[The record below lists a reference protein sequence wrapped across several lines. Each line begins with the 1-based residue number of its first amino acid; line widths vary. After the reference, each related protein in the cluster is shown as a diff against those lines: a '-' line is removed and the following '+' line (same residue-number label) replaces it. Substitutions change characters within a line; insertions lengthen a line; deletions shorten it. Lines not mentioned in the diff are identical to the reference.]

1 MTVELNLLLW
11 SAALALVL
19 ALVSVLGAMPEV
31 GLKTLAGNR
40 ENLPEIPGWGGRAR
54 RAHRN
59 LLESLVLFAILTLTA
74 KAAGISTPQTVLGA
88 QLFLWG
94 RVAHAAIYIIG
105 LPWVRTLAWVVSVVG
120 LGMIFVEL
128 V

>member
-1 MTVELNLLLW
+1 MTIELNLLLW
-11 SAALALVL
+11 SAAVALILAI
-19 ALVSVLGAMPEV
+19 VSVLGAMPEV

-59 LLESLVLFAILTLTA
+59 MLESLVLFAILVLTA
-74 KAAGISTPQTVLGA
+74 KSLGISTPQTALGA
-88 QLFLWG
+88 ELFFWG
-94 RVAHAAIYIIG
+94 RVAHAAIYITG
-105 LPWVRTLAWVVSVVG
+105 LPWIRTAAWLVSVVG
-120 LGMIFVEL
+120 MVMIFVEL